1 MILLTLSLTE
11 QTLLTTQKQK
21 STSLTNSPPD
31 APQKPKF
38 IRITTYYHSPNLQE
52 PAKQVSNV
60 SKLQTFGTPIQ
71 QLYQCSLYILVGL
84 LAPQNKQFFSSKQ
97 KTIQR

>member
-1 MILLTLSLTE
+1 MHLKNQNLFELRPTTIH
-11 QTLLTTQKQK
+11 QTFKIQQ
-21 STSLTNSPPD
+21 
-31 APQKPKF
+31 
-38 IRITTYYHSPNLQE
+38 
-52 PAKQVSNV
+52 SNV

-84 LAPQNKQFFSSKQ
+84 HAPQNKQFSSSKQ